1 MTFPRRSLGL
11 LIALLLTAR
20 LGLSFINETNT
31 KIKIKKELREN
42 MRESS
47 STWVRNRNT
56 VRHTPK
62 TLGSVSQSV
71 ILAILVLVIG
81 LIYVT
86 QGTKA
91 TSYDYELSRVEEEI
105 AELEARKEDLAVERE
120 KLKSIA
126 TSNTSEVAAAM
137 QTGQVSGYAE

>member
-1 MTFPRRSLGL
+1 
-11 LIALLLTAR
+11 
-20 LGLSFINETNT
+20 
-31 KIKIKKELREN
+31 

-62 TLGSVSQSV
+62 SLGSVSQSV
-71 ILAILVLVIG
+71 ILGVLVLVVG

-91 TSYDYELSRVEEEI
+91 TSYDYELSEIESEI
-105 AELEARKEDLAVERE
+105 AELEARKGDLEIERDR
-120 KLKSIA
+120 LTSIA
-126 TSNTSEVAAAM
+126 ASNTSEVAAAM
-137 QTGQVSGYAE
+137 ELATVSGYAE

>member
-1 MTFPRRSLGL
+1 
-11 LIALLLTAR
+11 
-20 LGLSFINETNT
+20 
-31 KIKIKKELREN
+31 

-47 STWVRNRNT
+47 STWVRNRNI

-71 ILAILVLVIG
+71 ILGILVLVIG

-91 TSYDYELSRVEEEI
+91 TSYDYELSRVEEDI
-105 AELEARKEDLAVERE
+105 AELEAKKEDLAVEQAR
-120 KLKSIA
+120 LRSIA
-126 TSNTSEVAAAM
+126 RNNSSEVAANM
-137 QTGQVSGYAE
+137 PQGTVSGYAE

>member
-1 MTFPRRSLGL
+1 
-11 LIALLLTAR
+11 
-20 LGLSFINETNT
+20 
-31 KIKIKKELREN
+31 

-47 STWVRNRNT
+47 SAWVRNRNI

-71 ILAILVLVIG
+71 ILGVLVLVVG

-91 TSYDYELSRVEEEI
+91 TSYDYELSKVENDI
-105 AELEARKEDLAVERE
+105 AKLEAEKEDLAVERAR
-120 KLKSIA
+120 LTSIA
-126 TSNTSEVAAAM
+126 RSDSNEVAANM
-137 QTGQVSGYAE
+137 QVGQVAGYAE

>member
-1 MTFPRRSLGL
+1 
-11 LIALLLTAR
+11 
-20 LGLSFINETNT
+20 
-31 KIKIKKELREN
+31 

-56 VRHTPK
+56 VRHAPK

-71 ILAILVLVIG
+71 ILGILVLVIG

-91 TSYDYELSRVEEEI
+91 TSYDYELNDIEGQI
-105 AELEARKEDLAVERE
+105 AELEAKKNDLEIERE
-120 KLKSIA
+120 QLKSIA
-126 TSNTSEVAAAM
+126 ANRASEVAANMA
-137 QTGQVSGYAE
+137 QGQVSGYAE

>member
-1 MTFPRRSLGL
+1 
-11 LIALLLTAR
+11 
-20 LGLSFINETNT
+20 
-31 KIKIKKELREN
+31 

-47 STWVRNRNT
+47 SAWVRNRNT

-71 ILAILVLVIG
+71 ILGVLVLVVG

-91 TSYDYELSRVEEEI
+91 TSYDYELSRVEGEI
-105 AELEARKEDLAVERE
+105 AKLEAEKEDLAVERAR
-120 KLKSIA
+120 LTSIA
-126 TSNTSEVAAAM
+126 MSGESEVASTM
-137 QTGQVSGYAE
+137 STGQVSGYAE

>member
-1 MTFPRRSLGL
+1 MVTYSSAELH
-11 LIALLLTAR
+11 R
-20 LGLSFINETNT
+20 LGLSFYELYTPNQYKN
-31 KIKIKKELREN
+31 KKEKTARQK

-62 TLGSVSQSV
+62 TLGSVSQGV
-71 ILAILVLVIG
+71 ILGILVLVIG

-91 TSYDYELSRVEEEI
+91 TSYDYELSEI
-105 AELEARKEDLAVERE
+105 ETEISELEARKEDLAVERAR
-120 KLKSIA
+120 LTSIA
-126 TSNTSEVAAAM
+126 MSNNNEVAASM
-137 QTGQVSGYAE
+137 PQGQVSGYAE

>member
-1 MTFPRRSLGL
+1 
-11 LIALLLTAR
+11 
-20 LGLSFINETNT
+20 
-31 KIKIKKELREN
+31 

-62 TLGSVSQSV
+62 TLGSVSQTV
-71 ILAILVLVIG
+71 ILGVLVLVVG

-91 TSYDYELSRVEEEI
+91 TSYDYELSKVEGEI
-105 AELEARKEDLAVERE
+105 AELQAKKEDLAVEKA
-120 KLKSIA
+120 KLMSIGA
-126 TSNTSEVAAAM
+126 NDESKVAAEMEVA
-137 QTGQVSGYAE
+137 QVSGYAN

>member
-56 VRHTPK
+56 VRHAPK

>member
-1 MTFPRRSLGL
+1 
-11 LIALLLTAR
+11 
-20 LGLSFINETNT
+20 
-31 KIKIKKELREN
+31 

-71 ILAILVLVIG
+71 ILGILVLVIG

-91 TSYDYELSRVEEEI
+91 TSYDYELSEIETEI
-105 AELEARKEDLAVERE
+105 AELQARKDDLAVEGA
-120 KLKSIA
+120 KLTSIGA
-126 TSNTSEVAAAM
+126 SDNNEVASNM
-137 QTGQVSGYAE
+137 QVGTVSGYAE

>member
-1 MTFPRRSLGL
+1 MGL

>member
-1 MTFPRRSLGL
+1 
-11 LIALLLTAR
+11 
-20 LGLSFINETNT
+20 
-31 KIKIKKELREN
+31 

-47 STWVRNRNT
+47 SMWVRNRNI

-71 ILAILVLVIG
+71 ILGILVLVVG

-91 TSYDYELSRVEEEI
+91 TSYDYELSGIESEI
-105 AELEARKEDLAVERE
+105 AEWQAKQEDLNVERAR
-120 KLKSIA
+120 L
-126 TSNTSEVAAAM
+126 TSLASAETNEVAASMPNAVV
-137 QTGQVSGYAE
+137 TGYAE

>member
-1 MTFPRRSLGL
+1 
-11 LIALLLTAR
+11 
-20 LGLSFINETNT
+20 
-31 KIKIKKELREN
+31 

-62 TLGSVSQSV
+62 SLGSVSQSV
-71 ILAILVLVIG
+71 ILGILVLVIG

-91 TSYDYELSRVEEEI
+91 TSYDYELSAVEARI
-105 AELEARKEDLAVERE
+105 AELEARKDDLKVEQA
-120 KLKSIA
+120 KLTSIA
-126 TSNTSEVAAAM
+126 DSGKSEVASNMAVG
-137 QTGQVSGYAE
+137 TVSGYAE

>member
-1 MTFPRRSLGL
+1 
-11 LIALLLTAR
+11 
-20 LGLSFINETNT
+20 
-31 KIKIKKELREN
+31 

-71 ILAILVLVIG
+71 ILGILVLVIG

-91 TSYDYELSRVEEEI
+91 TSFDYELSEIESEI
-105 AELEARKEDLAVERE
+105 AELQARKDDLAVERA
-120 KLKSIA
+120 KLTSIGM
-126 TSNTSEVAAAM
+126 SDNNEVASNM
-137 QTGQVSGYAE
+137 QVGTVSGYAE